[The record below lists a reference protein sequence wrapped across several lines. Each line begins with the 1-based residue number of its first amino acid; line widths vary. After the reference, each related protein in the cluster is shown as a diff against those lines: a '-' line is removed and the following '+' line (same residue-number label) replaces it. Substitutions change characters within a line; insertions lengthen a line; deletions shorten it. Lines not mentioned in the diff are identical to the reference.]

1 MKLFYRKF
9 HPEKSRGKRLPSLDK
24 PSGLN
29 ETWLMNILFAGDVM
43 LGRFVNQKLLRRR
56 PEFPWGDT
64 LPVFREAD
72 CRICNLECVISDK
85 GRPWS
90 ATPKV
95 FHFRSDLKNI
105 ETLKVA
111 GIDAVSTANN
121 HSLDYEYDA
130 LFEML
135 AALEEA
141 GIRQAGAGRDL
152 EEASK
157 PAIFERM
164 GRKAAFIAFTDN
176 EGAWEAKEHK
186 PGVHYVPVD
195 EEDPRAKRLFDI
207 VTAAEKTSDI
217 VIVSAHW
224 GPNWGYEPVPS
235 HVPFAHRL
243 IDSGAQIVFGHSCHV
258 FQGVEFYR
266 EGVIIYSAGDFI
278 DDYAVD
284 EVEKNDE
291 SFLFIASANGGVS
304 SLTLFPTVIEGF
316 HASMA
321 PPPRAGIIAAKM
333 RSLSAG
339 FGTRSEWDGEKE
351 RLKLYPRQ

>member
-1 MKLFYRKF
+1 M
-9 HPEKSRGKRLPSLDK
+9 
-24 PSGLN
+24 N

-43 LGRFVNQKLLRRR
+43 LGRLVNQKLLRRP

-90 ATPKV
+90 ATPKI

-111 GIDAVSTANN
+111 GIDVVSTANN
-121 HSLDYEYDA
+121 HCLDYEYDA

-135 AALEEA
+135 AALELA
-141 GIRQAGAGRDL
+141 GIRQAGAGRNL
-152 EEASK
+152 EEASR
-157 PAIFERM
+157 PAMFEIK
-164 GRKAAFIAFTDN
+164 GSKAAFIAFTDN
-176 EGAWEAKEHK
+176 EPAWEAKAHK

-195 EEDPRAKRLFDI
+195 VKDPRAKRLFDI
-207 VTAAEKTSDI
+207 VAAAEKTSDI

-243 IDSGAQIVFGHSCHV
+243 IDSGAKIVFGHSCHV

-266 EGVIIYSAGDFI
+266 GGVVIYGAGDFI

-291 SFLFIASANGGVS
+291 SFLFVVS
-304 SLTLFPTVIEGF
+304 VDEGALSLTLCPTVIEGF
-316 HASMA
+316 HANMA
-321 PPPRAGIIAAKM
+321 ELPRAGVIAAKM
-333 RSLSAG
+333 KSLSAG
-339 FGTRSEWDGEKE
+339 FGTRSEWDAEK
-351 RLKLYPRQ
+351 RLLRLYPGQ

>member
-1 MKLFYRKF
+1 
-9 HPEKSRGKRLPSLDK
+9 
-24 PSGLN
+24 
-29 ETWLMNILFAGDVM
+29 MNILFAGDVM
-43 LGRFVNQKLLRRR
+43 LGRLVNQKLLRRP

-64 LPVFREAD
+64 LPVFKEAD
-72 CRICNLECVISDK
+72 ARICNLECVISDK

-111 GIDAVSTANN
+111 GIDVVSTANN

-135 AALEEA
+135 AALEHA
-141 GIRQAGAGRDL
+141 GVKQAGAGRNL
-152 EEASK
+152 EEAMR
-157 PAIFERM
+157 PAILEIN
-164 GRKAAFIAFTDN
+164 GRKTAFIAFTDN

-186 PGVHYVPVD
+186 PGVHFVPVD
-195 EEDPRAKRLFDI
+195 AGDTRAKRLFDI
-207 VTAAEKTSDI
+207 VAAAEKTSDI

-243 IDSGAQIVFGHSCHV
+243 IESGARIVFGHSCHV

-266 EGVIIYSAGDFI
+266 GGVIIYSAGDFV

-291 SFLFIASANGGVS
+291 SFLFSASTNEGVR
-304 SLTLFPTVIEGF
+304 SLTLCPTVIEGF
-316 HASMA
+316 HAGMA
-321 PPPRAGIIAAKM
+321 QLPRAGLIAAKM
-333 RSLSAG
+333 KSLSTK
-339 FGTRSEWDGEKE
+339 FGARSEWDGEKR
-351 RLKLYPRQ
+351 RLKLYPGE